1 MSAEI
6 SISLESLAQKL
17 PSSWRNNFS
26 LNPAIAYRNSVFSD
40 LVEQDIIPFDDES
53 FKGFA
58 GVPRYFHPFVE
69 NEGLVLSLKIMCWYF
84 YFDDPFDYGL
94 VTRGSTQDLITR
106 MTGILKTG
114 ELPINPTPAERIC
127 SDFLAHAKKISLHKE
142 TALERFV
149 SACHDW
155 VESIIHIDRRNYIS
169 LPSLEAYKYLRI
181 QNVGILPEYPLN
193 EIICKLTLD
202 ESFVTMPEIIKLG
215 EISAW
220 IVAQCNDIYSFESE
234 AEHGT
239 QMNSLEIRKI
249 QDDLD
254 LEEAYE
260 LQIASIDQNI
270 HEFIDIENSLIQQG
284 VLVKVESLKSHGL
297 DSIRR
302 DQTKYVQGMHS
313 IIIGNHFWSLNDGR
327 YSSDT
332 SPFLE
337 LRS

>member
-1 MSAEI
+1 MQAET
-6 SISLESLAQKL
+6 SISLESLVQKF

-26 LNPAIAYRNSVFSD
+26 PNPVTAYRSTVFSD
-40 LVEQDIIPFDDES
+40 LVEQGIIPFDDKS
-53 FKGFA
+53 FKGFS

-94 VTRGSTQDLITR
+94 ITQDSTEDLITR
-106 MTGILKTG
+106 MIGIFKTG

-127 SDFLAHAKKISLHKE
+127 SDFLTHAKKIALGQE
-142 TALERFV
+142 AALERFIN
-149 SACHDW
+149 ACQYW
-155 VESIIHIDRRNYIS
+155 VESIIHIDRRNYTS
-169 LPSLEAYKYLRI
+169 LLSLETYKHLRI

-202 ESFVTMPEIIKLG
+202 ENFVTMPEIIKLG

-234 AEHGT
+234 AKHGT
-239 QMNSLEIRKI
+239 QMNSLEIRKV

-260 LQIASIDQNI
+260 SQIASIGQNI
-270 HEFIDIENSLIQQG
+270 HEFIDIENDLIQQG
-284 VLVKVESLKSHGL
+284 VLAKIESLKTHEL
-297 DSIRR
+297 DNIYR

-337 LRS
+337 LRN

>member
-1 MSAEI
+1 MIKEI
-6 SISLESLAQKL
+6 NISLESLEQKL
-17 PSSWRNNFS
+17 PSSWCDNFS
-26 LNPAIAYRNSVFSD
+26 LNPATAYRNSVFSE
-40 LVEQDIIPFDDES
+40 LVAKDVIPDKDKS
-53 FKGFA
+53 FKGFS

-69 NEGLVLSLKIMCWYF
+69 NEGLALSLKIMCWYF

-94 VTRGSTQDLITR
+94 VTQDSTQDLIKR
-106 MTGILKTG
+106 MIEILKTR
-114 ELPINPTPAERIC
+114 EMPANPTPAERIC
-127 SDFLAHAKKISLHKE
+127 GDFLAHAEKISLHQE
-142 TALERFV
+142 EAFERFV
-149 SACHDW
+149 NACCNW
-155 VESIIHIDRRNYIS
+155 VESIIHIDRRNYSS
-169 LPSLEAYKYLRI
+169 LPSLEAYKHLRV

-193 EIICKLTLD
+193 EIICKLTLEQD
-202 ESFVTMPEIIKLG
+202 FVTMPEIIELG
-215 EISAW
+215 KISAW

-234 AEHGT
+234 AKHGT

-260 LQIASIDQNI
+260 SQVTSIDQNI
-270 HEFIDIENSLIQQG
+270 REFINIEANLIKQG
-284 VLVKVESLKSHGL
+284 ILAKVESLENQEL
-297 DSIRR
+297 DSTQR

>member
-1 MSAEI
+1 MPAEI
-6 SISLESLAQKL
+6 NISLESLVQKL
-17 PSSWRNNFS
+17 PSCWRNNFS

-40 LVEQDIIPFDDES
+40 LVEQGVVPSDDKS
-53 FKGFA
+53 FKGFS

-94 VTRGSTQDLITR
+94 VTQNSTQDLITR
-106 MTGILKTG
+106 MTRILKTG
-114 ELPINPTPAERIC
+114 ELPIYPTPAERIC
-127 SDFLAHAKKISLHKE
+127 SDFLTHAKKISLHQE
-142 TALERFV
+142 AALERFV
-149 SACHDW
+149 NACHHW
-155 VESIIHIDRRNYIS
+155 VESIIHIDRRNYTS
-169 LPSLEAYKYLRI
+169 LPSLEVYKYLRI

-234 AEHGT
+234 AKHGT

-249 QDDLD
+249 QDDLN

-260 LQIASIDQNI
+260 AQIASIEQNI
-270 HEFIDIENSLIQQG
+270 HEFIDIENGLIQQG
-284 VLVKVESLKSHGL
+284 VLVKVESLEVHGL